1 MFKRLLGKLSK
12 DLGIDLGT
20 ANTLVYSQEKGIV
33 INEPS
38 VVAVNQ
44 RTGQVLAVGRDA
56 RNMIDKTPPHIKT
69 TRPLVNGVISDF
81 EVTERMLKYFIDLV
95 HQETF
100 TLVPRPRVVIGVPLE
115 ITEVERKAVEDAVL
129 SAGAREVFLV
139 EEPMAACIGARLPVM
154 ESIGNMIVDI
164 GGGTTEVA
172 VVSLG
177 GVVTWKALFVAGDEL
192 NRNIVHYARE
202 HFGLLVG
209 NRVAEEIKM
218 NIGSAAALSEPAVMP
233 LRGRDLITG
242 LPREVAVNDT
252 QIREALARSVKT
264 ILENIK
270 MTLEMTPPELVADI
284 YERGM
289 VLSGGGALLKG
300 LDEAIAKDIQ
310 IPVRIADDPMTCVVR
325 GCGALLEKTSLLEQ
339 LALPSA
345 TEDPPSFLLRL

>member
-38 VVAVNQ
+38 VVAINQ

-56 RNMIDKTPPHIKT
+56 RSMIDKTPPHIKT
-69 TRPLVNGVISDF
+69 SRPLINGVISDF
-81 EVTERMLKYFIDLV
+81 EVAERMLKYFIDLV

-139 EEPMAACIGARLPVM
+139 EEPMAAAIGARLPVM
-154 ESIGNMIVDI
+154 EAVGNMIVDI

-177 GVVTWKALFVAGDEL
+177 GVVTWKALFVAGDEM
-192 NRNIVHYARE
+192 NRNIVQYARE
-202 HFGLLVG
+202 QFGLLIG
-209 NRVAEEIKM
+209 DRVAEEIKM
-218 NIGSAAALSEPAVMP
+218 KIGSAAPLGEPAVLP

-242 LPREVAVNDT
+242 LPREVMVNDM
-252 QIREALARSVKT
+252 QIRESLARSVKT
-264 ILENIK
+264 IIENIK
-270 MTLEMTPPELVADI
+270 LTLETTPPELVADI
-284 YERGM
+284 YERGI
-289 VLSGGGALLKG
+289 VLAGGGALLHG
-300 LDEAIAKDIQ
+300 LDSAIAKEIQ
-310 IPVRIADDPMTCVVR
+310 IPVRIADDPLTCVVR
-325 GCGALLEKTSLLEQ
+325 GCGALLDQEALLEQ
-339 LALPSA
+339 LALPLA
-345 TEDPPSFLLRL
+345 TEEQPAYLMR